1 MIYTVGDLRK
11 AAWHFR
17 AGGFQQMQTWLKRQR
32 ALNVNKTAAK
42 NIEARAAVS
51 ITSGEKQRRLTFPAF
66 DYPPARARRDD
77 LTVAVILDDFS
88 AKAFTYEWNL
98 VLLSKDRWLQQL
110 QEQRIDFLFVE
121 SAWEGNGGSWKYQL
135 TGTSGP
141 KQEFLNLMQWCRDN
155 SIPTVFWN
163 KEDPPH
169 FHDFLP
175 AAREFDVVFTSD
187 ENKLPDYRQALG
199 HNRVDVLPF
208 AAQPAIHNPVR
219 PREGRHSRDVAFAGM
234 YFAHKYPERR
244 EQMHVLLAGA
254 MEGSDRVK
262 HGLEIFSRQL
272 GGNPDY
278 QFPAPYDSRV
288 VGSLTYDQMLTAYKA
303 YKVFLNV
310 NSVVDSPSMCARRIF
325 EITASGTPVVTTPS
339 PALPRFFPDGEIH
352 SVSTKDEAASLMRA
366 LMRSPEL
373 NDRSVHLAQRRI
385 WNEHTYAH
393 RAERVVALALPSQSL
408 PVQAESVSALVST
421 IRPHQLEHV
430 FRTIGSQQGVNVEL
444 VLLTH
449 GFKPSW
455 WKIWRLRR
463 KYGVRQVT
471 LLHEPRSVTLG
482 TCLNLC
488 VAASSGSILTKMD
501 DDDYYGPNYLQDQVN
516 ALMFSDADVVGKLA
530 HYMYIEGRNATLLR
544 FKNME
549 HRFGHMVIGATIM
562 ARRSVFERHP
572 FKELGRGEDTA
583 FMRAVSDD
591 GGKIYAS
598 DRYNYYVQRSA
609 SGHTWTAS
617 DDELLASGDVQF
629 WGKPTEH
636 ITL

>member
-1 MIYTVGDLRK
+1 MIYTVEELRK

-17 AGGFQQMQTWLKRQR
+17 AGGFRQVQTWHKRQR
-32 ALNVNKTAAK
+32 ALYVSKSAAK
-42 NIEARAAVS
+42 NVAAKPA
-51 ITSGEKQRRLTFPAF
+51 TAKTGKRLLTFPAF
-66 DYPPARARRDD
+66 EYPSVPSRRDD
-77 LTVAVILDDFS
+77 LTVAVILDNFS
-88 AKAFTYEWNL
+88 AKAFAYEWNL
-98 VLLSKDRWLQQL
+98 VFLAKDRWLQQL

-141 KQEFLNLMQWCRDN
+141 KPDFLNLMRWCREN
-155 SIPTVFWN
+155 GVPTVFWN

-187 ENKLPDYRQALG
+187 ENKLPDYRHALG

-219 PREGRHSRDVAFAGM
+219 PKEGRHSRDVAFAGM

-244 EQMHVLLAGA
+244 EQMRLLLDGA
-254 MEGSDRVK
+254 MAGSDRVK

-278 QFPAPYDSRV
+278 QFPEPYASRV
-288 VGSLTYDQMLTAYKA
+288 VGSLSYDQMLTAYKA

-325 EITASGTPVVTTPS
+325 EITASGTPVVTMPS

-352 SVSTKDEAASLMRA
+352 SVATKEDAEFIMRA

-385 WNEHTYAH
+385 WGEHTYAH
-393 RAERVVALALPSQSL
+393 RAEKVVGLALPHRGR
-408 PVQAESVSALVST
+408 PVQPESVSALVST
-421 IRPHQLEHV
+421 IRPHQLEHIFKTV
-430 FRTIGSQQGVNVEL
+430 GSQQGVDVEL

-449 GFKPSW
+449 GFKPNR

-471 LLHEPRSVTLG
+471 LLHEPRTVSLG
-482 TCLNLC
+482 SCLNLC
-488 VAASSGSILTKMD
+488 VAAATGAVLTKMD
-501 DDDYYGPNYLQDQVN
+501 DDDYYGPHYLRDQLN
-516 ALMFSDADVVGKLA
+516 ALMFSGADVVGKLA
-530 HYMYIEGRNATLLR
+530 HYMYIESRNASVLR
-544 FKNME
+544 FNHLE
-549 HRFGHMVIGATIM
+549 HRFSHMVIGATIM
-562 ARRSVFERHP
+562 AKKATFRRFPFE
-572 FKELGRGEDTA
+572 ELGRGEDTA
-583 FMRAVSDD
+583 FMRAVSDS

-598 DRYNYYVQRSA
+598 DRYNYFVQRSA
-609 SGHTWTAS
+609 SGHTWTAT
-617 DDELLASGDVQF
+617 DDQLLASGEVHF
-629 WGKPTEH
+629 WGNPTEH
-636 ITL
+636 ITV

>member
-1 MIYTVGDLRK
+1 MIYTVENLRK

-17 AGGFQQMQTWLKRQR
+17 AGGVRQLQAFHTRQR
-32 ALNVNKTAAK
+32 ALAVNKTSNKNVQARSAASK
-42 NIEARAAVS
+42 
-51 ITSGEKQRRLTFPAF
+51 TSNEKRQLTFPAF
-66 DYPPARARRDD
+66 DYPRVPSRRDD

-88 AKAFTYEWNL
+88 AKAYAFEWNL
-98 VLLSKDRWLQQL
+98 VFLTKDRWMQQL

-121 SAWEGNGGSWKYQL
+121 SAWEGNSGSWKYQL

-141 KQEFLNLMQWCRDN
+141 KQDFLNLMRWCRDN
-155 SIPTVFWN
+155 GVPTVFWN

-187 ENKLPDYRQALG
+187 ENKLPAYRQALG

-244 EQMHVLLAGA
+244 EQMRLLLDGA
-254 MEGSDRVK
+254 IAGSDRVK

-278 QFPAPYDSRV
+278 QFPEPYASHV

-352 SVSTKDEAASLMRA
+352 SVENKEDAAFIMRA

-385 WNEHTYAH
+385 WAEHTYAH
-393 RAERVVALALPSQSL
+393 RAEKVVGLALPHRAR
-408 PVQAESVSALVST
+408 PVQPESVSAMVST

-430 FRTIGSQQGVNVEL
+430 FKTVGSQQGIDVEL

-455 WKIWRLRR
+455 WRIWRLRR
-463 KYGVRQVT
+463 KYGVRKVT
-471 LLHEPRSVTLG
+471 LLHEPRTVSLG

-488 VAASSGSILTKMD
+488 VAASSGAILTKMD
-501 DDDYYGPNYLQDQVN
+501 DDDYYGPNYLRDQVN
-516 ALMFSDADVVGKLA
+516 ALMFSGADVVGKLA
-530 HYMYIEGRNATLLR
+530 HFMYIESRNATLLR
-544 FKNME
+544 FNHME
-549 HRFGHMVIGATIM
+549 HRFSHMVIGATIM
-562 ARRSVFERHP
+562 AKKSVFERYP
-572 FKELGRGEDTA
+572 FEELGRGEDTA
-583 FMRAVSDD
+583 FMRAVSDA

-609 SGHTWTAS
+609 SGHTWTAT
-617 DDELLASGDVQF
+617 DDQLLASGDIQF
-629 WGKPTEH
+629 WGNPSEH
-636 ITL
+636 ITV

>member
-1 MIYTVGDLRK
+1 MIYTVEELRK

-17 AGGFQQMQTWLKRQR
+17 AGGIRQVQTWHKRQR
-32 ALNVNKTAAK
+32 ALNVSKAAAK
-42 NIEARAAVS
+42 NVAARPAAAK
-51 ITSGEKQRRLTFPAF
+51 TGKQQLTFPAF
-66 DYPPARARRDD
+66 EYPSVPSRRDD
-77 LTVAVILDDFS
+77 LTVAVILDNFS
-88 AKAFTYEWNL
+88 AKAFAYEWNL
-98 VLLSKDRWLQQL
+98 VFLTKDRWLQQL
-110 QEQRIDFLFVE
+110 QEQCIDFLFVE

-141 KQEFLNLMQWCRDN
+141 KPDFLNLMRWCREN
-155 SIPTVFWN
+155 GVPTVFWN

-169 FHDFLP
+169 FQDFLP

-244 EQMHVLLAGA
+244 EQMRLLLDGA
-254 MEGSDRVK
+254 MAGSDRVK

-278 QFPAPYDSRV
+278 QFPEPYASRV
-288 VGSLTYDQMLTAYKA
+288 VGSLSYDQMLSAYKA

-325 EITASGTPVVTTPS
+325 EITASGTPVVTMPS
-339 PALPRFFPDGEIH
+339 PALPRFFPGGEIH
-352 SVSTKDEAASLMRA
+352 SVETKEDAEFIMRA

-385 WNEHTYAH
+385 WAEHTYAH
-393 RAERVVALALPSQSL
+393 RAEKVVSLALPHRL
-408 PVQAESVSALVST
+408 RPVQPDSVSALVST
-421 IRPHQLEHV
+421 IRPHQLEHIFKTV
-430 FRTIGSQQGVNVEL
+430 GSQQGVDVEL

-471 LLHEPRSVTLG
+471 LLHEPRTVSLG
-482 TCLNLC
+482 SCLNLC
-488 VAASSGSILTKMD
+488 VAAATGAVLTKMD
-501 DDDYYGPNYLQDQVN
+501 DDDYYGPHYLRDQVN
-516 ALMFSDADVVGKLA
+516 ALMFSGADVVGKLA
-530 HYMYIEGRNATLLR
+530 HFMYIESRNATVLR
-544 FKNME
+544 FNHME
-549 HRFGHMVIGATIM
+549 HRFSHMVIGATIM
-562 ARRSVFERHP
+562 AKKATFVRFPFE
-572 FKELGRGEDTA
+572 ELGRGEDTA
-583 FMRAVSDD
+583 FMRAVSDA

-609 SGHTWTAS
+609 SGHTWTAT
-617 DDELLASGDVQF
+617 DDQLLASGDIQF
-629 WGKPTEH
+629 WGNPTEH
-636 ITL
+636 ITV